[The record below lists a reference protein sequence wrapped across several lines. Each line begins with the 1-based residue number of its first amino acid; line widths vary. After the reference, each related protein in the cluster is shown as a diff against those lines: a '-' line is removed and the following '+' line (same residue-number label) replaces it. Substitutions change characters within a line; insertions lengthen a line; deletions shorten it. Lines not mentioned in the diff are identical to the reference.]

1 MRLDGT
7 IPYGWIADNTR
18 WMRKPRTYS
27 SMEAALQN
35 TAHTYRRQVWD
46 NQYTYVEVWLEKEAL
61 AGVLVDITAEFDV
74 PLMVTRGYPSV
85 SFLHEAAEAID
96 DAALGSVDTGT
107 KDEQAMALASRVLGL
122 GGGKDVVIYYLGD
135 HDPSGVDI
143 PRNVEERLS
152 EFASAYIDFRHVAVT
167 DEQIDEFDLPTRPT
181 KRTDTRA
188 KNWEGGS
195 VELDAI
201 PVEDLRALVRDCI
214 EEHVDQDQLAQLQTV
229 EAEEREVLRRLMS
242 REFVDLA
249 RNNGPAS

>member
-1 MRLDGT
+1 
-7 IPYGWIADNTR
+7 
-18 WMRKPRTYS
+18 MRKPRTFS
-27 SMEAALQN
+27 SMEAALKN
-35 TAHTYRRQVWD
+35 TASTYRRQVWD
-46 NQYTYVEVWLEKEAL
+46 NQNTYVEVWLEKEAL
-61 AGVLVDITAEFDV
+61 AGVLVDITSEYDV

-85 SFLHEAAEAID
+85 SFLHEAAEAI
-96 DAALGSVDTGT
+96 AAAAGVQSFGGWLAEVAKAKEGGTDT
-107 KDEQAMALASRVLGL
+107 MAAIDKVGL
-122 GGGKDVVIYYLGD
+122 GVFLGKDVVIYYLGD

-143 PRNVEERLS
+143 PRNVEHRLN
-152 EFASAYIDFRHVAVT
+152 EFADAFIDFRRVAVT
-167 DEQIDEFDLPTRPT
+167 EDQIAEFDLPTRPT

-214 EEHVDQDQLAQLQTV
+214 EEHVDQDQLDQLQTV

-249 RNNGPAS
+249 RNGGGS